1 MKAKGADPCVRPDFF
16 QSASFVFFAQ
26 CDLIIIG
33 ITCNLSRMKIVILA
47 GGTGTRFW
55 PMSRADLPK
64 QLCRLVSEK
73 TMLEETLDRFKDWPQ
88 EKVFIS
94 TTQSLVDKI
103 KETLPDFPE
112 DHYIVEPAL
121 RDTAPAMGFV
131 AAYLEKI
138 DPDEPMAFI
147 PADHHIG
154 QVDKFLRSI
163 QEAEKAILETGK
175 LLDISVYPTSPTTT
189 LGYTKVGKRVREADG
204 VEFFEFLGHKE
215 KPDHET
221 AKKYLAEGNYLW
233 HANYYMWTPKKFLE
247 AYEKYAPEMHTVLKK
262 IQSLIGGKGKEKEI
276 ADLYATME
284 KISIDYAITE
294 KMQPSELLII
304 KGDFDWDD
312 IGAWDTLYQN
322 MLAKTDE
329 NNNVVFG
336 EQVNIDSS
344 GCMIYGKKGKMI
356 VTIGADDMVIIDT
369 DDALLV
375 CPKSRAQDVKK
386 AVAELKKKGEKY
398 L

>member
-1 MKAKGADPCVRPDFF
+1 
-16 QSASFVFFAQ
+16 
-26 CDLIIIG
+26 
-33 ITCNLSRMKIVILA
+33 MKIVILA

-73 TMLEETLDRFKDWPQ
+73 TMLEETLDRFKDWPK

-94 TTQSLVDKI
+94 TTAALADKI
-103 KETLPDFPE
+103 KKELPNFSE
-112 DHYIVEPAL
+112 DHYIIEPAL

-131 AAYLEKI
+131 AAYLATI

-147 PADHHIG
+147 PSDHHVG
-154 QVDKFLRSI
+154 DLEKFLRSI
-163 QEAEKAILETGK
+163 REAEKAILETGK

-189 LGYTKVGKRVREADG
+189 LGYTKVGKLVRESNG

-221 AKKYLAEGNYLW
+221 AKKYLKEGNYLW

-247 AYEKYAPEMHTVLKK
+247 AYEKYSPGHHK
-262 IQSLIGGKGKEKEI
+262 ILAEIQKLFETKGKEKEI
-276 ADLYATME
+276 EELYGKME

-294 KMQPSELLII
+294 KMDPKELMII

-312 IGAWDTLYQN
+312 IGAWDTLHQN
-322 MLAKTDE
+322 MLASSDE
-329 NNNVVFG
+329 YSNVVMG
-336 EQVNIDSS
+336 SKHENLDTS
-344 GCMIYGKKGKMI
+344 GSLIYGPKGKMI
-356 VTIGADDMVIIDT
+356 ATIGIDDLVIVDT
-369 DDALLV
+369 EDALLV
-375 CPKSRAQDVKK
+375 STKSRAQDVKK
-386 AVAELKKKGEKY
+386 IVEKLKEKEKKF